1 MHLHISGISGVI
13 VALYVIAILGCLNL
27 LAMKFS
33 DRSPLAA
40 SYANLFGL
48 S

>member
-1 MHLHISGISGVI
+1 MHVHISGLQGII
-13 VALYVIAILGCLNL
+13 VAMYVIAIMGSLNL
-27 LAMKFS
+27 LAMKFKE
-33 DRSPLAA
+33 RSPLAA

>member
-1 MHLHISGISGVI
+1 MHTHISGLEGLKI
-13 VALYVIAILGCLNL
+13 ALYVIVVMGTLNL
-27 LAMKFS
+27 VAINYKDKS
-33 DRSPLAA
+33 GLAA